1 MQKFTRALTREI
13 EVGGERL
20 AVTLS
25 EEGISVRPV
34 GARRPPHTLSWAAC
48 VCAATGH
55 PPAGPE
61 PSSDEMAAAV
71 KALKAGGGGRPA
83 ARAESP
89 VPATQAEPSAVPTG
103 TSGGPPAHSG
113 GEQHSPPPVPQT
125 GAERSTA
132 APAGQGVAAL
142 LQRIDRWMA
151 KHRSHVHRSLLP
163 GATAA
168 ELDALQSALGGKLP
182 DELRTW
188 LSWHNGQAPDGL
200 GAFVDSWYLMS
211 AKEIAQAKKELDA
224 EGHPGWQR
232 SWVPFLDDDESDYLC
247 LDAGKPGCPVLECW
261 SGQPDHPTVAPSLQA
276 WAEQFV
282 TGLEQGAYHEDP
294 ERGTFQRA

>member
-25 EEGISVRPV
+25 EEGLSVRPV

-48 VCAATGH
+48 VCASTGH

-61 PSSDEMAAAV
+61 PSADELAAAV
-71 KALKAGGGGRPA
+71 KALKSGGASRPA
-83 ARAESP
+83 AHQAESAA
-89 VPATQAEPSAVPTG
+89 PATQAEPAA
-103 TSGGPPAHSG
+103 AHAHAATA
-113 GEQHSPPPVPQT
+113 GEQHAPPPLPQT
-125 GAERSTA
+125 GAERSTP
-132 APAGQGVAAL
+132 APAGQGLAAL
-142 LQRIDRWMA
+142 LGRIDHWLA
-151 KHRSHVHRSLLP
+151 KHRPHVHRALLP
-163 GATAA
+163 GASAA
-168 ELDALQSALGGKLP
+168 DLDALQSALGGKLP

-188 LSWHNGQAPDGL
+188 LSWHNGQDADGL

-211 AKEIAQAKKELDA
+211 ARQIVEAKKELDA

-247 LDAGKPGCPVLECW
+247 LDAGQAGCPVRECW
-261 SGQPDHPTVAPSLQA
+261 SGQPDHPAVAPSLQA

>member
-34 GARRPPHTLSWAAC
+34 GARRPPHELSWAAC

-55 PPAGPE
+55 PATGPE
-61 PSSDEMAAAV
+61 PSSDEIAAAV
-71 KALKAGGGGRPA
+71 KALKTGGAGKPA

-89 VPATQAEPSAVPTG
+89 VPATQAEPSQTHAAP
-103 TSGGPPAHSG
+103 S
-113 GEQHSPPPVPQT
+113 GEQHAPPLPQQ
-125 GAERSTA
+125 GAERSTP
-132 APAGQGVAAL
+132 APAGQGLTAL
-142 LQRIDRWMA
+142 LGRIDRWLA
-151 KHRSHVHRSLLP
+151 KHRPHVYRALLP
-163 GATAA
+163 GASPAD
-168 ELDALQSALGGKLP
+168 LDALQAVLGGKLP
-182 DELRTW
+182 DELRAW
-188 LSWHNGQAPDGL
+188 LSWHNGQDADGV

-211 AKEIAQAKKELDA
+211 ARQIAEAKKELDA

-232 SWVPFLDDDESDYLC
+232 AWVPFLDDDESDYLC
-247 LDAGKPGCPVLECW
+247 LDAGQAGCPVRECW

-276 WAEQFV
+276 WVEQFV
-282 TGLEQGAYHEDP
+282 TGLEQNAYHEDP
-294 ERGTFQRA
+294 ERGTFLRAR

>member
-48 VCAATGH
+48 VCASTGH
-55 PPAGPE
+55 PAAGPE
-61 PSSDEMAAAV
+61 PSADELAAAV
-71 KALKAGGGGRPA
+71 KALKAGGAGRPT
-83 ARAESP
+83 ARAESA
-89 VPATQAEPSAVPTG
+89 VPATQAEPSATHEPP
-103 TSGGPPAHSG
+103 SGGQQA
-113 GEQHSPPPVPQT
+113 PPPVPQT
-125 GAERSTA
+125 GAERST
-132 APAGQGVAAL
+132 PPSAGQGLTAL
-142 LQRIDRWMA
+142 LGRIDRWMA
-151 KHRSHVHRSLLP
+151 KHRPHVHRALLP
-163 GATAA
+163 GAKAA
-168 ELDALQSALGGKLP
+168 DLDALQSVLGGKLP

-188 LSWHNGQAPDGL
+188 LSWHNGQDPDGV

-211 AKEIAQAKKELDA
+211 ARQIAETKKELDA

-232 SWVPFLDDDESDYLC
+232 SYVPFLSDDNESDHLC
-247 LDAGKPGCPVLECW
+247 LDAGQPGCPVRECW
-261 SGQPDHPTVAPSLQA
+261 SGQPDHPAVAPSLQA

-282 TGLEQGAYHEDP
+282 TGLEQAAYHEDP